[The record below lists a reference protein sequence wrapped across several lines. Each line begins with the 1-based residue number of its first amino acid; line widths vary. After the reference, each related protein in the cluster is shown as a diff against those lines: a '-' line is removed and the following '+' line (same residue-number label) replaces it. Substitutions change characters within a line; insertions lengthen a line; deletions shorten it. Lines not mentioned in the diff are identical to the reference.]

1 MFLPRKAFL
10 SVEYNDNDMTADIKN
25 DVESFTFTDSGSDS
39 SDSLSIKVNASN
51 EKWKNGWMPD
61 IAAKLHPKLCTKN
74 WIVQGD
80 SAELDCGVL
89 VVDDLGFT
97 GCPDVLTIGAVAR
110 PSDTGFHERNREQ
123 VWKNTSIQR
132 IASTIAERNSLQC
145 SMDAE
150 DVDIAIK
157 EQDDNDSAFLKSL
170 CETYGLI
177 LKV

>member
-1 MFLPRKAFL
+1 MFLPRQAFL
-10 SVEYNDNDMTADIKN
+10 SVEYNDNDMTADIKD

-39 SDSLSIKVNASN
+39 SDSISIKVNAYSGR
-51 EKWKNGWMPD
+51 WKNSWMPD

-89 VVDDLGFT
+89 VVDDLSFT
-97 GCPDVLTIGAVAR
+97 ACPDVLTIGAVAR

-123 VWKNTSIQR
+123 VWKKTSIQR
-132 IASTIAERNSLQC
+132 IASTIAERNNLQC

-150 DVDIAIK
+150 DVDIAVK
-157 EQDDNDSAFLKSL
+157 EQEPVRNLRSDPESL
-170 CETYGLI
+170 HGEDLDF
-177 LKV
+177 